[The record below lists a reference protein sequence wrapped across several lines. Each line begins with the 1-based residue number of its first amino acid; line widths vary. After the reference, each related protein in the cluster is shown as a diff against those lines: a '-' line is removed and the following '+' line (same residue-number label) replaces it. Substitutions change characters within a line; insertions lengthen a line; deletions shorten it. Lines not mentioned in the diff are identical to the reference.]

1 MLNIPPEFENTP
13 EAARLRRADAALT
26 AAIKAERR
34 VTQPSGE
41 RVHLISERL
50 RHAQDEVGAAQQ
62 AFDAATGEPKRVGLT
77 PAVVAEISRL
87 FPTHQH
93 PIVADLLDRSC
104 GRTLPLLR
112 EATAQRLEFVRLAA
126 LKFSNGDVSKLRDA
140 IELAH
145 VDWRDLVMA
154 SQSQ

>member
-1 MLNIPPEFENTP
+1 MLNIRPEFQSTP
-13 EAARLRRADAALT
+13 EAARLRRADAAFT
-26 AAIKAERR
+26 AAIEAERR
-34 VTQPSGE
+34 ATQLSGE
-41 RVHLISERL
+41 RVHLISEHL
-50 RHAQDEVGAAQQ
+50 RHAQDELGEAQR

-77 PAVVAEISRL
+77 PAVVAELSRL
-87 FPTHQH
+87 FPSHQH
-93 PIVADLLDRSC
+93 PVVTDLLDGSC

-126 LKFSNGDVSKLRDA
+126 LKSSNGDLSKLRDA

-145 VDWRDLVMA
+145 IDWRDLVMA